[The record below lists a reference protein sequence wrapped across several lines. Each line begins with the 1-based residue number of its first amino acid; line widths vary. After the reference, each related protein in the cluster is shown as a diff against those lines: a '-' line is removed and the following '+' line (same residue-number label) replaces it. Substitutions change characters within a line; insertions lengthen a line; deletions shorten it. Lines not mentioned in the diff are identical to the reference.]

1 MSFAKRMQAV
11 GTKLLNKFDESKTR
25 LILVKP
31 AGEPVWDDNLAEMV
45 AQPST
50 EINLVGVTV
59 AFSAGKINNTT
70 IQNGDVMVI
79 AANKEGLAISLQDKV
94 KIDGVQWSI
103 VDEPKT
109 DYAGINI
116 VYKIHC
122 RK

>member
-59 AFSAGKINNTT
+59 AFSAGQINNTT

-109 DYAGINI
+109 DYTGINI

>member
-1 MSFAKRMQAV
+1 MSFARDMQTVASD
-11 GTKLLNKFDESKTR
+11 LLNEFDESKTR
-25 LILVKP
+25 LVLIKP
-31 AGEPVWDDNLAEMV
+31 AGEPIWDDTLAEMV

-59 AFSAGKINNTT
+59 AFGAGQINNTT
-70 IQNGDVMVI
+70 IQQGDVMVI
-79 AANKEGLAISLQDKV
+79 ATNQEGLEISLQDKI

-103 VDEPKT
+103 KDTPIVNYT
-109 DYAGINI
+109 GVNI